1 MYSTMELRRGC
12 VLARCRGLRA
22 TAVRTGCVRVQPRGT
37 ARDVKTMRTIERQD
51 FFSLLDV

>member
-12 VLARCRGLRA
+12 VLARRRGLRA